1 MNISNAV
8 SIGKLARRACTTLH
22 AKRLALLLAAP
33 ALMLSSH
40 AALAGLVG
48 TIDSASSNGVVYGW
62 ACVQGNYQPVTVQVY
77 VGNSPENGGM
87 LAGAGIANQ
96 SNEPAVNTACNA
108 GGAHRFSIQLGAS
121 YPPGTRI
128 FIYGI
133 SPGGASLVNSG
144 SVYIP

>member
-1 MNISNAV
+1 MSISNTV
-8 SIGKLARRACTTLH
+8 SIGKLAKQACSTLRAR
-22 AKRLALLLAAP
+22 KLALLFAAP

-40 AALAGLVG
+40 AALAGVIG
-48 TIDSASSNGVVYGW
+48 TIDSANSNGVVYGW
-62 ACVQGNYQPVTVQVY
+62 ACAQGNYQPVTVQIY

-87 LAGAGIANQ
+87 LAGVGIANQ
-96 SNEPAVNTACNA
+96 ANEPAVNTACNA
-108 GGAHRFSIQLGAS
+108 GGSHRFGIQLGAS

-128 FIYGI
+128 FIYGV